1 MPGDDSHHA
10 PGDHGRVGCG
20 WSVRQYVSGVR
31 NSTHCNVRKTY
42 IADDKGI
49 APDHRSAREEP
60 EIKKG
65 SNTMNKEQIAE
76 KVKDLLCTNL
86 GIDRDMLTNEIYLF
100 GDEIGLDSIDS
111 LEIIAAVD
119 EEFGVSLTGVGKEPF
134 YSVDTLTDYI
144 AEHQ

>member
-1 MPGDDSHHA
+1 M
-10 PGDHGRVGCG
+10 
-20 WSVRQYVSGVR
+20 
-31 NSTHCNVRKTY
+31 RKTY